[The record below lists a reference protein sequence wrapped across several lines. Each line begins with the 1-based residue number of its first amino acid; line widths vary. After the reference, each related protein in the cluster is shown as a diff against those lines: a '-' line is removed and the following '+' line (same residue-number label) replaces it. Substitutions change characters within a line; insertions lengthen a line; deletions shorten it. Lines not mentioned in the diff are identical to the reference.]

1 MPARAKK
8 GSTSSTRPS
17 LKSLRFELDRPAPG
31 FYRADIEFHGVDHSG
46 ASLEAR
52 VFIDNAGATAETALE
67 AGQGYVDSFYIF
79 GHGGCFGDDGHC
91 DVPVGPP
98 RANDL
103 RPQHQLTPI
112 DVRVIAT
119 EPLRA
124 AVERPDGS
132 KLTVI
137 VVPVIEPEDADDY
150 KNTDLLN
157 DPLSIQQAEL
167 ITYA

>member
-1 MPARAKK
+1 MAARAKK
-8 GSTSSTRPS
+8 STAAPLN
-17 LKSLRFELDRPAPG
+17 LKSLRFELERPAPG

-52 VFIDNAGATAETALE
+52 VFVDNADANATTAME
-67 AGQGYVDSFYIF
+67 PGQGYVDSFYIF

-91 DVPVGPP
+91 EVPTGPRRP
-98 RANDL
+98 NDL
-103 RPQHQLTPI
+103 RPQHQLTPM
-112 DVRVIAT
+112 DVRVVAT
-119 EPLRA
+119 DTLRA
-124 AVERPDGS
+124 AAERPDGT
-132 KLTVI
+132 KLTVT
-137 VVPVIEPEDADDY
+137 VVPVIEPEDASDY

>member
-1 MPARAKK
+1 MATRAKK
-8 GSTSSTRPS
+8 PS
-17 LKSLRFELDRPAPG
+17 AAPLNLKSLRFDLERPAPG

-52 VFIDNAGATAETALE
+52 VFVDNADANATTAME
-67 AGQGYVDSFYIF
+67 PGQGYVDSFYIF

-91 DVPVGPP
+91 EVPTGPRRP
-98 RANDL
+98 NDL
-103 RPQHQLTPI
+103 RPQHQLTPM
-112 DVRVIAT
+112 DVRVVAT
-119 EPLRA
+119 DTLRA
-124 AVERPDGS
+124 AAERPDGT
-132 KLTVI
+132 KLTVT
-137 VVPVIEPEDADDY
+137 VVPVIEDASDY

>member
-1 MPARAKK
+1 MAARAKK
-8 GSTSSTRPS
+8 STATPLN
-17 LKSLRFELDRPAPG
+17 LKSLRFELERPAPG

-52 VFIDNAGATAETALE
+52 VFVDNADANATTAME
-67 AGQGYVDSFYIF
+67 PGQGYVDSFYIF

-91 DVPVGPP
+91 EVPTGPRRP
-98 RANDL
+98 NDL
-103 RPQHQLTPI
+103 RPQHQLTPM
-112 DVRVIAT
+112 DVRVVAT
-119 EPLRA
+119 DTLRA
-124 AVERPDGS
+124 AAERPDGT
-132 KLTVI
+132 KLTVT
-137 VVPVIEPEDADDY
+137 VVPVIEDASDY

>member
-1 MPARAKK
+1 MAARAKK
-8 GSTSSTRPS
+8 STATQ
-17 LKSLRFELDRPAPG
+17 LNLTSLRFELERPAPG

-52 VFIDNAGATAETALE
+52 VFVDNADANATTAME
-67 AGQGYVDSFYIF
+67 PGQGYVDSFYIF

-91 DVPVGPP
+91 EVPTGPRRP
-98 RANDL
+98 NDL
-103 RPQHQLTPI
+103 RPQNQLTPM
-112 DVRVIAT
+112 DVRVVPT
-119 EPLRA
+119 DTLRA
-124 AVERPDGS
+124 AAERPDGT
-132 KLTVI
+132 KLTVT
-137 VVPVIEPEDADDY
+137 VVPVIEDASDY

>member
-1 MPARAKK
+1 MAARAKK
-8 GSTSSTRPS
+8 STATPLN
-17 LKSLRFELDRPAPG
+17 LKSLRFELERPAPG

-52 VFIDNAGATAETALE
+52 VFVDNADANATTAME
-67 AGQGYVDSFYIF
+67 PGQGYVDSFYIF

-91 DVPVGPP
+91 EVPTGPRRP
-98 RANDL
+98 NDL
-103 RPQHQLTPI
+103 RPQHQLTPM
-112 DVRVIAT
+112 DVRVVAT
-119 EPLRA
+119 DTLRA
-124 AVERPDGS
+124 AAERPDGT
-132 KLTVI
+132 KLTVT
-137 VVPVIEPEDADDY
+137 VVPVIEPEDASDY